1 MKILLVNKFHWRKGG
16 SETYYFALAD
26 GLRALG
32 HEVAFFSMEDE
43 RNEPT
48 EWSRY
53 FVTNRDYNGP
63 SSIVDKAKAVQ
74 ALVYSKE
81 AREKFDALC
90 REFQPD
96 VIHLNLTHRQITF
109 SILDAPWL
117 KQHPTP
123 VVYTSH
129 DLILACPSYL
139 MLDSEGNVCDSCLGG
154 HFGNC
159 LKKKC
164 VKGSIAKSALAVAEA
179 EWLKRHK
186 TYSRLDR
193 IICPSEFM
201 RNKFIEAG
209 LPERQLVL
217 MRNFLNPDS
226 MSREVANQNNED
238 PYMLYLGRLSRE
250 KGVLTLVHA
259 FEKAAPVIP
268 DWRLVI
274 AGDGPECD
282 AVKVKVSAMP
292 NEISSRIELVGY
304 KTGDALRGLVN
315 RATRR
320 GQARYRYEHGRNTQ
334 AGT

>member
-1 MKILLVNKFHWRKGG
+1 
-16 SETYYFALAD
+16 
-26 GLRALG
+26 
-32 HEVAFFSMEDE
+32 
-43 RNEPT
+43 
-48 EWSRY
+48 
-53 FVTNRDYNGP
+53 
-63 SSIVDKAKAVQ
+63 
-74 ALVYSKE
+74 
-81 AREKFDALC
+81 
-90 REFQPD
+90 
-96 VIHLNLTHRQITF
+96 
-109 SILDAPWL
+109 
-117 KQHPTP
+117 
-123 VVYTSH
+123 
-129 DLILACPSYL
+129 

-304 KTGDALRGLVN
+304 KTGAALRARL
-315 RATRR
+315 RSEERR
-320 GQARYRYEHGRNTQ
+320 VGKECRL
-334 AGT
+334 